1 MEYPANNK
9 KISYL
14 VPPDFYVY
22 PEIWKGNARY
32 SEPAIH
38 VSKVSD
44 CSIRESKR
52 RPEVGGGEWI
62 LF

>member
-1 MEYPANNK
+1 MTILKVEKTLSRNDQI
-9 KISYL
+9 ISR
-14 VPPDFYVY
+14 
-22 PEIWKGNARY
+22 KTAGY

-44 CSIRESKR
+44 YSIRESKR
-52 RPEVGGGEWI
+52 RPEVGGGAWI